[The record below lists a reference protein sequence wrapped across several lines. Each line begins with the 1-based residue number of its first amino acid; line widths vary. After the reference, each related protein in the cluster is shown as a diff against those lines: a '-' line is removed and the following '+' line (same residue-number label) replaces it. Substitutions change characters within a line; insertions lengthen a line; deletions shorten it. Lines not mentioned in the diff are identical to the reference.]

1 MGTKKE
7 VKAEI
12 IRKLEE
18 NFNYI
23 LNSKDSILNLERIL
37 STKDLRISMYHIKIF
52 MKDRGYIYDK
62 TTNEW
67 KAADITEEN
76 TIKNEGINED
86 EVTLKITE
94 QEIDKDIE
102 SQTKSIMDDLKN
114 YMKKKSQE
122 KKEDNIIEKS
132 SNFEGKLDENVT
144 ENILKNIKE
153 KSLIPEENIIKE
165 IWKNTDNISSNCELI
180 LKSITMLSEQLKE
193 SPLKVSKKEYKLNNT
208 TNDNNNKVE
217 IPPNQLME
225 ILDGENKRYEMT
237 LSVAFF
243 EAIKQKFFLR
253 HPDKSSTVQAKDSKI
268 LYKILIDYFTS

>member
-12 IRKLEE
+12 TRKLKE

-23 LNSKDSILNLERIL
+23 LNSKDSILNLERVL
-37 STKDLRISMYHIKIF
+37 STDGLRISMYHIKTF
-52 MKDRGYIYDK
+52 MRNKGYTYDK

-67 KAADITEEN
+67 KVADITEES
-76 TIKNEGINED
+76 TIKNVGINND
-86 EVTLKITE
+86 EVTLKITQ
-94 QEIDKDIE
+94 QEINKDIE
-102 SQTKSIMDDLKN
+102 SQIESITDDLKN
-114 YMKKKSQE
+114 FLKKNSQE
-122 KKEDNIIEKS
+122 KKEDNIIEKP
-132 SNFEGKLDENVT
+132 SNFEEKLDENIT

-165 IWKNTDNISSNCELI
+165 IWKNTDNTSSNCELI

-193 SPLKVSKKEYKLNNT
+193 NPLKVSKKEYKLNNT
-208 TNDNNNKVE
+208 INDNNKVE
-217 IPPNQLME
+217 ITSNQLMD
-225 ILDGENKRYEMT
+225 ILDGESKRYEMT

-253 HPDKSSTVQAKDSKI
+253 HPDKSSIVQAKDSKI

>member
-193 SPLKVSKKEYKLNNT
+193 SPLKVSKKEYKLNNN

>member
-23 LNSKDSILNLERIL
+23 LNSKDSILNLERVL

-52 MKDRGYIYDK
+52 MRNKGYTYDK
-62 TTNEW
+62 STNEW
-67 KAADITEEN
+67 KATHITEEN
-76 TIKNEGINED
+76 TMKNEGINED
-86 EVTLKITE
+86 EVTLKITQ
-94 QEIDKDIE
+94 QEISKVVEGRSE
-102 SQTKSIMDDLKN
+102 SITDDLKN
-114 YMKKKSQE
+114 FLKKNSQE
-122 KKEDNIIEKS
+122 KKERNIIEKT
-132 SNFEGKLDENVT
+132 SNFEGKSDENIT

-165 IWKNTDNISSNCELI
+165 IWKNTDNTSSNCELI
-180 LKSITMLSEQLKE
+180 LKSITMLSEQLKDN
-193 SPLKVSKKEYKLNNT
+193 PLKVSKKEYKINNI
-208 TNDNNNKVE
+208 TNDKNKVE
-217 IPPNQLME
+217 IPSNQLMD
-225 ILDGENKRYEMT
+225 ILDGESKRYEMT

>member
-86 EVTLKITE
+86 GVALKITQ
-94 QEIDKDIE
+94 QEINKDIE
-102 SQTKSIMDDLKN
+102 SQIESITDDLKN
-114 YMKKKSQE
+114 FLKKNSQE
-122 KKEDNIIEKS
+122 KKEDNTIQKP
-132 SNFEGKLDENVT
+132 SNFEEKSEENIS

-165 IWKNTDNISSNCELI
+165 IWKNTDNVSSNCELI

-193 SPLKVSKKEYKLNNT
+193 NPLNVSKKEYKLNNPI
-208 TNDNNNKVE
+208 NDNNKVE
-217 IPPNQLME
+217 ILPNQLMD